1 MNKKRSIFSKKVYT
15 VLVVPEGSSQVKRLT
30 IPDRWRQYAF
40 LGAAVFV
47 GLATTM
53 TVHYLH
59 MLRDASQ
66 NDVLKNENFG
76 LKARLRTLQQDVD
89 RIDRSLQRINQLS
102 SKVRAITQLN
112 DPERNLAIGPIS
124 DAGGALNEVLY
135 APGERID
142 YDSELVDSSLAMRLI
157 ESRVDDAENRA
168 LREEGTMRELHNFF
182 ADAPGLLASMPSLR
196 PTASKLLTST
206 FGERTDPYTNHRV
219 MHKGIDFA
227 ADHGSSVIAPAD
239 GKVIFAGNRGAY
251 GKTLVVDHGYG
262 VQTHYSHLSSFKA
275 EVGQQ
280 VRRGQVMAAVG
291 NTGRSTGPHLHYEVR
306 FNGIP
311 QDPELFILD

>member
-1 MNKKRSIFSKKVYT
+1 MKRSIFSRKIYT

-30 IPDRWRQYAF
+30 VPDRWRQYAY
-40 LGAAVFV
+40 LALAGFV
-47 GLATTM
+47 MVSLIM

-59 MLRDASQ
+59 MFQEASE
-66 NDVLKNENFG
+66 NDSLKNENFA

-102 SKVRAITQLN
+102 SKVGAITQLN
-112 DPERNLAIGPIS
+112 DPERNLAIGPVS
-124 DAGGALNEVLY
+124 DTNLGEVLY

-142 YDSELVDSSLAMRLI
+142 YDSELVDSKAAMRLI
-157 ESRVDDAENRA
+157 ESRVDDAEGRS
-168 LREEGTMRELHNFF
+168 LREEQSMRELHNFF
-182 ADAPGLLASMPSLR
+182 ADEPGLLASMPSVR
-196 PTASKLLTST
+196 PIKSKLLTST
-206 FGERTDPYTNHRV
+206 FGERTDPYTNRRV

-227 ADHGSSVIAPAD
+227 ADHGSDVMAPAD
-239 GKVIFAGNRGAY
+239 GVVIFAAARGAY

-262 VQTHYSHLSSFKA
+262 IQTHFSHLSDFKV
-275 EVGQQ
+275 EIGKKVL
-280 VRRGQVMAAVG
+280 RGEMIGSVG